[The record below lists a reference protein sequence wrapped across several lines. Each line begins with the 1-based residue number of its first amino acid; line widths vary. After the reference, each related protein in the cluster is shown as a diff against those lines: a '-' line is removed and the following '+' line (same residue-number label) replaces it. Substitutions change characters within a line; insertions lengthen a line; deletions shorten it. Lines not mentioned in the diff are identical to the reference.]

1 MKKIMNNILS
11 PLNRKIFIFLLITA
25 GVMQI
30 GCKKESSSPPT
41 IKAVRLL
48 DSTHR
53 DSTFTQAL
61 PGPAIIVEG
70 SGFSGVLH
78 VYFNN
83 MDAPFNA
90 ALLSDKNI
98 LIRIPSNA
106 PTQATDPN
114 VPSLIKVVTSHGQA
128 TYAFTLDAPPP
139 IISSMSN
146 ENALAGETV
155 TLTGSNFYLVKQI
168 IFPGNIAVTNFTA
181 TPDGTQITVTVP
193 SGITT
198 GGPLQVAAKFGTGSS
213 LFAFDNFKA
222 PYTGFLANFEWGDPY
237 FGWQYWGGIN
247 TGDGTIFPQN
257 TGNYIEVHPSGTI
270 NAGDGGW
277 YADNRAV
284 NVAAAAWTSNMS
296 DPITSYV
303 LKFEMNVKT
312 SWKNGSFMIA
322 TSAQIAP
329 PGNTNWAYLAR
340 FAPWENSASGD
351 AKTNGWVTVAIPLTA
366 FLSTNN
372 GGYNASG
379 TTAPNFKALMGGNTS
394 VIQIMLYNDSK
405 TPMPVIDAAFDNV
418 RIDKIK

>member
-1 MKKIMNNILS
+1 MKKIMKNILS
-11 PLNRKIFIFLLITA
+11 LLNRKIFVFLLITA
-25 GVMQI
+25 GAIQI
-30 GCKKESSSPPT
+30 GCKKESNPAPT

-61 PGPAIIVEG
+61 PGTAIILEG
-70 SGFSGVLH
+70 AGFSGLQH

-90 ALLSDKNI
+90 ALLSDNNI

-114 VPSLIKVVTSHGQA
+114 VPSQIKVVTSHGQA

-139 IISSMSN
+139 VITAMSN

-155 TLTGSNFYLVKQI
+155 TLTGSNFYLVKQV

-193 SGITT
+193 SGITS
-198 GGPLQVAAKFGTGSS
+198 GGPVQVAAKFGTGSS

-222 PYTGFLANFEWGDPY
+222 PFPGFLANFEWGDPY
-237 FGWQYWGGIN
+237 FGWAYWGGIN
-247 TGDGTIFPQN
+247 TNDGTLFPQN
-257 TGNYIEVHPSGTI
+257 TGDYIEVHPSATI
-270 NAGDGGW
+270 NAGDGSW

-284 NVAAAAWTSNMS
+284 NVSPAAWTVNMS
-296 DPITSYV
+296 DPITSYA

-312 SWKNGSFMIA
+312 SWKNGSFMIT
-322 TSAQIAP
+322 TSAEVSP
-329 PGNTNWAYLAR
+329 PADKNWAYLAR
-340 FAPWENSASGD
+340 FAPWENSSTGD
-351 AKTNGWVTVAIPLTA
+351 AKTNGWVTVSIPLTA
-366 FLSTNN
+366 FLLTND
-372 GGYNASG
+372 GSYNAAG
-379 TTAPNFKALMGGNTS
+379 ATAPNFNALMGGSTS
-394 VIQIMLYNDSK
+394 LIQIMLYNDSK
-405 TPMPVIDAAFDNV
+405 TPMPIIDAAFDNV
-418 RIDKIK
+418 RVEKIK